1 MPTARAMMCCPPA
14 RKFGVVLESVSLNLM
29 LERTRLNYARVVIVP
44 KSGPLVPIGQAAFK
58 GVYWDFVRRDGMPS
72 SSGIAARI
80 GQQ

>member
-1 MPTARAMMCCPPA
+1 
-14 RKFGVVLESVSLNLM
+14 M